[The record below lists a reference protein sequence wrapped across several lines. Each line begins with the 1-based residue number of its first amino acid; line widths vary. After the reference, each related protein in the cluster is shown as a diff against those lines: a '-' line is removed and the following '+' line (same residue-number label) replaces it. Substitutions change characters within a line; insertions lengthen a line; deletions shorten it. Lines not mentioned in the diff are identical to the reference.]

1 MEWREASTENC
12 PVGRTLDL
20 LGEKWTLLIVRD
32 ALNGVRRFDE
42 FRQHMGLSEAVL
54 ADRLRKLVEAEVL
67 EPRPYQEPGQR
78 ERIEYRPTPKGRE
91 LLPVIIALK
100 QWGESHYPDPKG
112 PVIAVK
118 HRECEGHVRVVMR
131 CDAADHDHRD
141 LTVYDTFAEPG
152 PGARRAKSPLPK
164 RK

>member
-54 ADRLRKLVEAEVL
+54 ADRLRKLVDAEVL
-67 EPRPYQEPGQR
+67 ETRPYQEPGQR

-100 QWGESHYPDPKG
+100 QWGETHFPDPKG

-118 HRECEGHVRVVMR
+118 HRKCEGEVRVVMR
-131 CDAADHDHRD
+131 CDAPDHEHRD
-141 LTVYDTFAEPG
+141 LTVYDTFAQPG
-152 PGARRAKSPLPK
+152 PGARLAKSPLPK